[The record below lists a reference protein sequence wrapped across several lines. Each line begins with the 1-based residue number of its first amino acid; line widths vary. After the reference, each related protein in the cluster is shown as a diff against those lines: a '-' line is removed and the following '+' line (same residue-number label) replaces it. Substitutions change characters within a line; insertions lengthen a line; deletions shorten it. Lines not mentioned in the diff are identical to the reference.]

1 MSLLS
6 EIAMNPTIES
16 ILQHRSIRHFTEQ
29 VIEPDK
35 LEQILNCAIAA
46 STSSFLQCSSIIRVT
61 AKTSRNKLAEYAGGQ
76 PYVASAAE
84 FFVFCADFNRH
95 QQINPQAQLGF
106 CEQTLIGAI
115 DTALMGQN
123 ALLAAESL
131 GLGGV
136 FIGGIRNNP
145 DKVVQL
151 LNLPKHVIPLFGLCL
166 GYAAKVPECKPRLP
180 QSIVVHQDSYSTL
193 DANELATYDQHVR
206 EYYGSRS
213 SNNKQVSWSD
223 QITATLNKEARPF
236 MLRAINK
243 QGFNTQ

>member
-1 MSLLS
+1 MKS
-6 EIAMNPTIES
+6 EATMNSTIDT

-29 VIEPDK
+29 AIEADK

-46 STSSFLQCSSIIRVT
+46 STSSFIQCTSIIRVT
-61 AKTSRNKLAEYAGGQ
+61 AKASRDKLVEYAGGQ

-123 ALLAAESL
+123 ALLAAQSL

-151 LNLPKHVIPLFGLCL
+151 LNLPKHVMPLFGLCL
-166 GYAAKVPECKPRLP
+166 GYAAKAPESKPRLP
-180 QSIVVHQDSYSTL
+180 QSIVVHQDSYKAL
-193 DANELATYDQHVR
+193 DFDVLARYDQHIR

-223 QITATLNKEARPF
+223 QITETLNKEARPF
-236 MLRAINK
+236 MLSAINK
-243 QGFNTQ
+243 QGFLSK